1 MRRIVNRS
9 ASFLFVQR
17 TACIQHSVRIMDH
30 YKTDN
35 EIRDLVE
42 SFEACSFHPSEFRHY
57 QHLSVALWYVWHLPF
72 DDAET
77 RMKAGIRRL
86 AQTYGK
92 MGYHE
97 TITVFWLRLV
107 AAFAAR
113 AEVGPSL
120 ADVAN
125 RLIVECDNKEL
136 IYDYYSRE
144 LIESAKA
151 KAEWVEPDLRKLE
164 SPS

>member
-1 MRRIVNRS
+1 
-9 ASFLFVQR
+9 
-17 TACIQHSVRIMDH
+17 
-30 YKTDN
+30 
-35 EIRDLVE
+35 
-42 SFEACSFHPSEFRHY
+42 
-57 QHLSVALWYVWHLPF
+57 
-72 DDAET
+72 
-77 RMKAGIRRL
+77 
-86 AQTYGK
+86 

-120 ADVAN
+120 AEVAN

>member
-1 MRRIVNRS
+1 
-9 ASFLFVQR
+9 
-17 TACIQHSVRIMDH
+17 MDH
-30 YKTDN
+30 FKTDN

-72 DDAET
+72 ADAET

-120 ADVAN
+120 AEVAN

-144 LIESAKA
+144 SIESAKA